1 MHIVVIQ
8 ILLIMKKCKIIVN
21 CKPTATQLFAEVA
34 QTQALYFLGLNQ
46 QHTTDAQLHFL
57 TNRSCTLS
65 WEINKNVNGCMAGIQ
80 KNQAIC
86 LEYLK
91 IERCELGPQKVQ
103 FCHFPES
110 LYTFVKPQ
118 DSPKLINSYN
128 WNKKQI

>member
-1 MHIVVIQ
+1 
-8 ILLIMKKCKIIVN
+8 
-21 CKPTATQLFAEVA
+21 
-34 QTQALYFLGLNQ
+34 
-46 QHTTDAQLHFL
+46 
-57 TNRSCTLS
+57 
-65 WEINKNVNGCMAGIQ
+65 MAGIQ

-91 IERCELGPQKVQ
+91 IEQCELGPLKVQ

-128 WNKKQI
+128 